1 MKAVGLVVEYNPF
14 HNGHLYHLEASKT
27 ASEADAVIA
36 VMSGNFLQRGEPAL
50 VSKWARTKMA
60 LKQGA
65 DLVIELPYA
74 YATQKAETFAD
85 GAISILEAL
94 GCSSVCFG
102 SENGEISPFLETAEL
117 LNSHH
122 AEYQQLVKQFMKEG
136 MSYPSAQTSAF
147 LAIETDSRPLDL
159 SLPNNILGFQY
170 VRAILKQKAS
180 IRPLTIK
187 RTAAGYH
194 DEDFNSSPIASAT
207 SIRKALFSDE
217 QKDISR
223 FVPSSTDELLRQY
236 DSEHG
241 VLHQWENYFDL
252 LKYTVCTMSTE
263 EMRQI
268 YEVEEGLENRV
279 KSVMMQAESFKE
291 FMEQLKT
298 KRYTW
303 TRLQRM
309 CLHVLTR
316 TTKDQMLQ
324 AGGRAPYL
332 RLLGMSGAGR
342 SYLNMVKKNLE
353 TPLVSVLSSFSH
365 PLLELDIKASG
376 VHAMILPEP
385 LRSQCIKREYSTRP
399 IQYDREK
406 DCFL

>member
-1 MKAVGLVVEYNPF
+1 MIYVKHLVWRHAHLKAVGLVVEYNPF

-147 LAIETDSRPLDL
+147 LALETDSRPLDL

-170 VRAILKQKAS
+170 VRAIQKQKAS

-207 SIRKALFSDE
+207 SIRKALF
-217 QKDISR
+217 QMNRRISA
-223 FVPSSTDELLRQY
+223 
-236 DSEHG
+236 
-241 VLHQWENYFDL
+241 
-252 LKYTVCTMSTE
+252 
-263 EMRQI
+263 
-268 YEVEEGLENRV
+268 GL
-279 KSVMMQAESFKE
+279 FH
-291 FMEQLKT
+291 
-298 KRYTW
+298 
-303 TRLQRM
+303 RLQTSFCASM
-309 CLHVLTR
+309 NQSTGFFITGKTILT
-316 TTKDQMLQ
+316 
-324 AGGRAPYL
+324 
-332 RLLGMSGAGR
+332 
-342 SYLNMVKKNLE
+342 
-353 TPLVSVLSSFSH
+353 
-365 PLLELDIKASG
+365 
-376 VHAMILPEP
+376 
-385 LRSQCIKREYSTRP
+385 C
-399 IQYDREK
+399 
-406 DCFL
+406 